1 MRPDAG
7 TLILE
12 EAGGCI
18 TDFSGSDLSYNNNG
32 CVFGSCSEKLHKQLL
47 QFIKDTYT
55 DGGDEKHISA
65 DGDHTVAHH

>member
-12 EAGGCI
+12 EAGGRI
-18 TDFSGSDLSYNNNG
+18 TDFYGSDLSHNNNG
-32 CVFGSCSEKLHKQLL
+32 CVFGSCSEQLHKQLL

-55 DGGDEKHISA
+55 DGGDERHISA